1 MSKKRIPKT
10 FPSRLKSQK
19 HYSRPQSNDQDHK
32 IKTKNKNKNLQAAA
46 EEHDIV
52 GIPSEDTLWLKKTI
66 RSKVEDSRSGS
77 KSRSKATRQKRR
89 PVEPT
94 KKTPH
99 CYHERGGG
107 KI

>member
-10 FPSRLKSQK
+10 FPSRPKSQK
-19 HYSRPQSNDQDHK
+19 HYSRPQSNDQDNK
-32 IKTKNKNKNLQAAA
+32 IKSKKKKKTLQAAA

-52 GIPSEDTLWLKKTI
+52 GIPLEDTLWLKKTI
-66 RSKVEDSRSGS
+66 RSKVEDSRFGS
-77 KSRSKATRQKRR
+77 KSRSKAIRQKRR
-89 PVEPT
+89 PVEST
-94 KKTPH
+94 EKTPH